1 LNIKDYLDANL
12 HLPEPLRSHEAQ
24 LQFTS
29 FFYKPKNKDMA
40 YLFENVSLV
49 DLTYFTFEVYFKEM
63 FMHGYKLSPVRLKAG
78 FTGLSLHTIVQRL
91 IEHDYINI
99 SACGA
104 TNEDYEKIVDGL
116 VYSHNLDKYR
126 KDGMYLPVEMRDFH
140 FQKSMFKMLHG
151 KYSTM
156 TGNLSWIGA
165 HVFITDFIHHY
176 LAYSGLVLRRAR
188 NNFEF
193 KDIEDEVGS
202 FESFLRSK
210 PFPLN

>member
-1 LNIKDYLDANL
+1 MNMKEYLDANL
-12 HLPEPLRSHEAQ
+12 HLPESLRSDEAQ
-24 LQFTS
+24 LQFTA

-78 FTGLSLHTIVQRL
+78 FTGLPLPTIVQRL
-91 IEHDYINI
+91 IEHDYSQIVTR
-99 SACGA
+99 GA
-104 TNEDYEKIVDGL
+104 TDEDYEKIVDGL

-126 KDGMYLPVEMRDFH
+126 KGGMYLPEVMRDFH
-140 FQKSMFKMLHG
+140 FQKSMFKMLHE
-151 KYSTM
+151 KYRAM
-156 TGNLSWIGA
+156 TGNLSWIAA

-202 FESFLRSK
+202 FESVLRSK
-210 PFPLN
+210 PFPLS

>member
-1 LNIKDYLDANL
+1 MNIKDYLDANL

-40 YLFENVSLV
+40 YLFDNVSLV
-49 DLTYFTFEVYFKEM
+49 DLNCFTFEVYFKEM
-63 FMHGYKLSPVRLKAG
+63 FMHGYKLAPVRLKAG

-99 SACGA
+99 SARGA
-104 TNEDYEKIVDGL
+104 TNEDYEKIVYGL
-116 VYSHNLDKYR
+116 VYSYNLDKYR
-126 KDGMYLPVEMRDFH
+126 KDGMYLPAEMRDFH
-140 FQKSMFKMLHG
+140 FQKSMFKMLHS
-151 KYSTM
+151 KYNII

-193 KDIEDEVGS
+193 KDIEDEVGLFKS
-202 FESFLRSK
+202 VLCSK
-210 PFPLN
+210 PFPLS